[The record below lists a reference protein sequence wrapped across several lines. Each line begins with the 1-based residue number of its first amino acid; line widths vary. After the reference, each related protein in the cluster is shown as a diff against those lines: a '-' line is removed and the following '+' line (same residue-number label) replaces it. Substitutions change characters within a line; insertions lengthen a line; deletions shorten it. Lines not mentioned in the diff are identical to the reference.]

1 MSDHDQWFERVF
13 QATYADAHLALR
25 RLVAR
30 YPLLKND
37 FDDILESTYVE
48 VSRNREKLQRHENP
62 SAWVVLTLKN
72 KARARFRQKQREL
85 GRLDRWATQEG
96 RFSLTVDTI
105 TPEQIFLEK
114 EAREAFREDV
124 VRLIG
129 EEGYAILMRHYDQE
143 VPLKELAAQYG
154 MSAGALKMK
163 LHRWKKKIR
172 RGFAEGRRP
181 HEQ

>member
-85 GRLDRWATQEG
+85 GRLDRWTTQEG

-105 TPEQIFLEK
+105 TPEQASRYFLIC
-114 EAREAFREDV
+114 F
-124 VRLIG
+124 
-129 EEGYAILMRHYDQE
+129 
-143 VPLKELAAQYG
+143 
-154 MSAGALKMK
+154 
-163 LHRWKKKIR
+163 
-172 RGFAEGRRP
+172 
-181 HEQ
+181 